1 MTPIITDEVTGVRL
15 LTSMECVA
23 KAGIAIG
30 TWRAYVAL
38 RNAPKPV
45 AKLDG
50 RTPLWREG
58 EVLQWVKSRA
68 IVQ

>member
-15 LTSMECVA
+15 LTSMECAA
-23 KAGIAIG
+23 KASIAIG

-50 RTPLWREG
+50 RTPLWHEG